1 MTKKIITFGISLV
14 LAFALW
20 LYVVTVVGPE
30 YEETFRDIPVVY
42 QGASALEARNLM
54 ILGDETHTVDL
65 KLSGNRRDLNKLS
78 SSNIS
83 VTLDLSKILD
93 PGKTSYRY
101 DISYP
106 GNVANDSVTV
116 QSQSPTGITL
126 EIVRSKEK
134 KIPVHV
140 SFDEAAIAE
149 GYGFLPVEQEL
160 TEIQISGPE
169 SVVDQITQAT
179 VALDINQ
186 DNNKSDITGEYV
198 ATLCDAKGQQVDSR
212 YVTVS
217 TEGAEAIS
225 VTLPVRMK
233 KVLPLTVQIVE
244 GGGAT
249 EANSTITI
257 SPSTITVLG
266 KEEDMKD
273 LQEISLGEIDLRN
286 WTVNTESMYLPIEL
300 PEGLTNKSG
309 VTEAMIMVEL
319 PELQTKDFVISR
331 DLFQTRNLPAGTYP
345 EISTEQLII
354 TVRGTKN
361 ALGALTEEMLRATI
375 DLSDAKIGQMKD
387 WTVDVQIIGQP
398 DGVGI
403 IGGPYT
409 VWIEIMDAAKV
420 VQTAEE

>member
-78 SSNIS
+78 SSNIL

-93 PGKTSYRY
+93 PGKTAYRY
-101 DISYP
+101 DVSYP
-106 GNVANDSVTV
+106 GNVADDSVTI

-134 KIPVHV
+134 KVPVHV

-169 SVVDQITQAT
+169 SVIDQITQAT
-179 VALDINQ
+179 IALDINQ

-225 VTLPVRMK
+225 VTLPIRMK
-233 KVLPLTVQIVE
+233 KVLPLTVQAIE

-249 EANSTITI
+249 EDNSVITVF
-257 SPSTITVLG
+257 PATITVLG
-266 KEEDMKD
+266 KEEDLKD

-286 WTVNTESMYLPIEL
+286 WSANTESMYLPIEL

-309 VTEAMIMVEL
+309 VTEAMVTVDL

-331 DLFQTRNLPAGTYP
+331 DLFKTLNLPAGTYP

-361 ALGALTEEMLRATI
+361 ALGALTDEMLGATI

-420 VQTAEE
+420 VQTSEE

>member
-1 MTKKIITFGISLV
+1 MTRKIITFGISLV
-14 LAFALW
+14 LSFALW

-30 YEETFRDIPVVY
+30 YEETFRDIPVVF

-54 ILGDETHTVDL
+54 ILGDETPTVDL
-65 KLSGNRRDLNKLS
+65 KLSGNRKDLNKLS
-78 SSNIS
+78 SSNIL

-101 DISYP
+101 DVSYP
-106 GNVANDSVTV
+106 GNVANDSVTI

-134 KIPVHV
+134 KVPVLV

-149 GYGFLPVEQEL
+149 GYGFLQVEQEL
-160 TEIQISGPE
+160 SEIQISGPE
-169 SVVDQITQAT
+169 SVIDQITQAKIN
-179 VALDINQ
+179 LEINQ
-186 DNNKSDITGEYV
+186 DNNKTDISGEYV
-198 ATLCDAKGQQVDSR
+198 ATLCNAEGQQVDSR

-217 TEGAEAIS
+217 TEGAETVR
-225 VTLPVRMK
+225 VTLPIRMK
-233 KVLPLTVQIVE
+233 KVLPLKVQIME

-257 SPSTITVLG
+257 TPPTVTVLG
-266 KEEDMKD
+266 KEEVIKD
-273 LQEISLGEIDLRN
+273 LEELYLGEIDLRN
-286 WTVNTESMYLPIEL
+286 WSANTESIYLPIEL

-309 VTEAMIMVEL
+309 VTEAMVMVTL
-319 PELQTKDFVISR
+319 PQLEEKQFIINRESFKTL
-331 DLFQTRNLPAGTYP
+331 NLPAGTYP
-345 EISTEQLII
+345 EISAEQLIV

-361 ALGALTEEMLRATI
+361 AIGALTEEMLSATI
-375 DLSDAKIGQMKD
+375 DLTDAKIGQMKD
-387 WTVDVQIIGQP
+387 WTVDVQIIGEP
-398 DGVGI
+398 DGVGV

-420 VQTAEE
+420 AQTSEE

>member
-1 MTKKIITFGISLV
+1 MTRKIITFAISLV

-20 LYVVTVVGPE
+20 IYVVTVVGPE
-30 YEETFRDIPVVY
+30 YEETFRDIPVVF
-42 QGASALEARNLM
+42 QGASALEARDLM
-54 ILGDETHTVDL
+54 ILGDETPTVDL

-101 DISYP
+101 DVSYP
-106 GNVANDSVTV
+106 GNVANDSVTI

-134 KIPVHV
+134 KVPVHV

-149 GYGFLPVEQEL
+149 GYGFLTVEQEL
-160 TEIQISGPE
+160 SEIQISGPE
-169 SVVDQITQAT
+169 SVINQITQARIE
-179 VALDINQ
+179 LDINQ
-186 DNNKSDITGEYV
+186 ENNKTDISGEYV

-217 TEGAEAIS
+217 TEGAESIS

-233 KVLPLTVQIVE
+233 KVLPLTVTVIE

-249 EANSTITI
+249 QANSTVTM
-257 SPSTITVLG
+257 SPSTVTVLG
-266 KEEDMKD
+266 KEEDLKD
-273 LQEISLGEIDLRN
+273 LQELSLGEIDLRQ
-286 WTVNTESMYLPIEL
+286 WSVNTESMYLPIEM

-309 VTEAMIMVEL
+309 VTEATLMVDL
-319 PELQTKDFVISR
+319 PELVTKDFVIHR
-331 DLFQTRNLPAGTYP
+331 DLFKQLNLPAGTYP
-345 EISTEQLII
+345 EISTEQLIV

-361 ALGALTEEMLRATI
+361 AIEAMTDEMLAATI
-375 DLSDAKIGQMKD
+375 DLADAKIGQMKD
-387 WTVDVQIIGQP
+387 WTVDVQIMGQP

-409 VWIEIMDAAKV
+409 VWIEIMDATRM
-420 VQTAEE
+420 VQNSEE

>member
-1 MTKKIITFGISLV
+1 MTRKIITFGISLV

-20 LYVVTVVGPE
+20 MYVVTVVGPE
-30 YEETFRDIPVVY
+30 YEETFRDVPVVY
-42 QGASALEARNLM
+42 QGVSALKEKNLM
-54 ILGDETHTVDL
+54 ILDDETPTVDL

-78 SSNIS
+78 SSNIV

-101 DISYP
+101 DVSYP
-106 GNVANDSVTV
+106 GNVASDSVTI
-116 QSQSPTGITL
+116 QSQNPTGITL

-134 KIPVHV
+134 KVPVHV

-149 GYGFLPVEQEL
+149 GYGFLPIEQEL

-169 SVVDQITQAT
+169 DVINQITQARID
-179 VALDINQ
+179 LEINQ
-186 DNNKSDITGEYV
+186 ENNKTDISGEYV
-198 ATLCDAKGQQVDSR
+198 ASLCDAKGQQVDSR
-212 YVTVS
+212 YVTVT
-217 TEGAEAIS
+217 TEGAETINVS
-225 VTLPVRMK
+225 LPVRMK
-233 KVLPLTVQIVE
+233 KVLPLTVQVIE

-249 EANSTITI
+249 EQNSPVTI

-266 KEEDMKD
+266 KEEVLKE
-273 LQEISLGEIDLRN
+273 LEELSLGEIDLRQ
-286 WTVNTESMYLPIEL
+286 WTENTESMTLPIEL

-309 VTEAMIMVEL
+309 VAEATVMVEL
-319 PELQTKDFVISR
+319 PELTTREFVIGR
-331 DLFQTRNLPAGTYP
+331 DAFKKQNLPAGTYP

-361 ALGALTEEMLRATI
+361 AVDAMTDAMLSATI
-375 DLSDAKIGQMKD
+375 DLTDAKIGQMKD
-387 WTVDVQIIGQP
+387 WTVEVQIVGEP

-409 VWIEIMDAAKV
+409 VWIEIMDASKV
-420 VQTAEE
+420 LQTSEE

>member
-42 QGASALEARNLM
+42 QGASVLESRNLM

-78 SSNIS
+78 SSNIL

-93 PGKTSYRY
+93 PGKTAYRY
-101 DISYP
+101 DVSYP
-106 GNVANDSVTV
+106 GNVADDSVTI

-134 KIPVHV
+134 KIPVSV

-169 SVVDQITQAT
+169 SVIDQITQAT
-179 VALDINQ
+179 IALDINQ
-186 DNNKSDITGEYV
+186 ENNKTDITGEYV
-198 ATLCDAKGQQVDSR
+198 ATLCNENGQQVDSR

-233 KVLPLTVQIVE
+233 KVLSLKVQVIE

-257 SPSTITVLG
+257 SPATITVLG
-266 KEEDMKD
+266 KEEDLKD
-273 LQEISLGEIDLRN
+273 IQEISLGEIDLRQWSN
-286 WTVNTESMYLPIEL
+286 NAESMYLPIEL

-309 VTEAMIMVEL
+309 VTEAMVMVSL

-331 DLFQTRNLPAGTYP
+331 DLFQQLNLPAGTYP
-345 EISTEQLII
+345 EISAEQLVV

-361 ALGALTEEMLRATI
+361 AIGALTDEMLKATI
-375 DLSDAKIGQMKD
+375 DFSDAKIGQMKD
-387 WTVDVQIIGQP
+387 WAVDVQIAGEP

-420 VQTAEE
+420 AQTTEE

>member
-1 MTKKIITFGISLV
+1 MTRKIITFGISLV

-65 KLSGNRRDLNKLS
+65 KLSGNRKDLNKLS

-101 DISYP
+101 DVSYP
-106 GNVANDSVTV
+106 GNVAGDSVTI
-116 QSQSPTGITL
+116 QSQNPTGITL

-149 GYGFLPVEQEL
+149 GYGFLSVEQEL

-169 SVVDQITQAT
+169 DVVDQIAQAT
-179 VALDINQ
+179 ITLDINQ
-186 DNNKSDITGEYV
+186 DNNKSDIAGEYV
-198 ATLCDAKGQQVDSR
+198 ATLCDEEGQQIDSR
-212 YVTVS
+212 YVTVK

-233 KVLPLTVQIVE
+233 KVLPLTVQVVE

-249 EANSTITI
+249 AENSTITI
-257 SPSTITVLG
+257 SPATVTVLG
-266 KEEDMKD
+266 KEEDLKD
-273 LQEISLGEIDLRN
+273 IQELSLGEIDLRK
-286 WTVNTESMYLPIEL
+286 WSSNTESMYLPIEL

-309 VTEAMIMVEL
+309 VSEAMVMVDL
-319 PELQTKDFVISR
+319 PELVEKQFVINR
-331 DLFQTRNLPAGTYP
+331 DRFKQLNLPAGTYP
-345 EISTEQLII
+345 EISTEQLIV
-354 TVRGTKN
+354 TVRGTAN
-361 ALGALTEEMLRATI
+361 AVGALTEEMLSATI
-375 DLSDAKIGQMKD
+375 DLADAKIGQMKD
-387 WTVDVQIIGQP
+387 WTVEVQIMGEP

-409 VWIEIMDAAKV
+409 VWIEIMDATKV
-420 VQTAEE
+420 VQSAEE

>member
-78 SSNIS
+78 SSNIL

-93 PGKTSYRY
+93 PGKTAYRY
-101 DISYP
+101 DVSYP
-106 GNVANDSVTV
+106 GNVADDSVTI

-134 KIPVHV
+134 KVPVHV

-149 GYGFLPVEQEL
+149 GYGFLTVEQEL

-169 SVVDQITQAT
+169 SVIDQITQAT
-179 VALDINQ
+179 IALDINQ

-225 VTLPVRMK
+225 VTLPIRMK
-233 KVLPLTVQIVE
+233 KVLPLTVQAIE

-249 EANSTITI
+249 EDNSVITVF
-257 SPSTITVLG
+257 PATITVLG
-266 KEEDMKD
+266 KEEDLKD

-286 WTVNTESMYLPIEL
+286 WSANTESMHLPIEL

-309 VTEAMIMVEL
+309 VTEAMVTVDL

-331 DLFQTRNLPAGTYP
+331 DLFKTLNLPAGTYP

-361 ALGALTEEMLRATI
+361 ALGALTDEMLGATI

-420 VQTAEE
+420 VQTSEE

>member
-78 SSNIS
+78 SSNIL

-93 PGKTSYRY
+93 PGKTAYRY
-101 DISYP
+101 DVSYP
-106 GNVANDSVTV
+106 GNVADDSVTI

-134 KIPVHV
+134 KVPVHV

-149 GYGFLPVEQEL
+149 GYGFLTVEQEL

-169 SVVDQITQAT
+169 SVIDQITQAT
-179 VALDINQ
+179 IALDINQ
-186 DNNKSDITGEYV
+186 DNHKSDITGEYV

-225 VTLPVRMK
+225 VTLPIRMK
-233 KVLPLTVQIVE
+233 KVLPLTVQAIE

-249 EANSTITI
+249 EDNSVITVF
-257 SPSTITVLG
+257 PATITVLG
-266 KEEDMKD
+266 KEEDLKD

-286 WTVNTESMYLPIEL
+286 WSANTESMHLPIEL

-309 VTEAMIMVEL
+309 VTEAMVTVDL

-331 DLFQTRNLPAGTYP
+331 DLFKTLNLPAGTYP

-361 ALGALTEEMLRATI
+361 ALGALTDEMLGATV

-409 VWIEIMDAAKV
+409 VWIEILDAAKV
-420 VQTAEE
+420 VQTSEE